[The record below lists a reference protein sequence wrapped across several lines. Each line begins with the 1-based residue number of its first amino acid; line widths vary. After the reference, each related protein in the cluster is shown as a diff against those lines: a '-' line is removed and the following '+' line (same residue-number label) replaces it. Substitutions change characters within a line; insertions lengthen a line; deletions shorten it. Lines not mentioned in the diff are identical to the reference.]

1 MLYLK
6 PAMLISNKI
15 YIAIITLL
23 IIAVS
28 VILHELVHGLIAKK
42 LGDDTAEKEGRL
54 TLNPIAHIDPFA
66 TVALPLILAVTGQPI
81 FGAAKPVP
89 VLRHRLKWDEFGMAI
104 VAIGGPLTNL
114 LLAVI
119 GGLILRLINIDSS
132 IWITWW
138 LYFVQ
143 INVGFFLFN
152 MIPIP
157 PLDGSR
163 VLYAFAPEPMQ
174 EFMDRLEPFGIFI
187 VLGLVLVGLPL
198 IGPVLGSLYQSLT
211 ALIIGVNI

>member
-1 MLYLK
+1 
-6 PAMLISNKI
+6 MLITNKI
-15 YIAIITLL
+15 YIILITLGV
-23 IIAVS
+23 IIIS
-28 VILHELVHGLIAKK
+28 VILHEIVHGLIAKK

-54 TLNPIAHIDPFA
+54 SLNPIPHIDPFA
-66 TVALPLILAVTGQPI
+66 TLALPLILAVTGQPI

-89 VLRHRLKWDEFGMAI
+89 VLRHRLKWDEFGMAL

-114 LLAVI
+114 LLAII
-119 GGLILRLINIDSS
+119 GGLIIRTIDIDNS

-138 LYFVQ
+138 LYFIQ

-174 EFMDRLEPFGIFI
+174 NFMDKIEPFGIFI
-187 VLGLVLVGLPL
+187 VLGLVLVGLPI
-198 IGPVLGSLYQSLT
+198 IGPVLGDLYTSISN
-211 ALIIGVNI
+211 LIIGV